1 MFGDDE
7 MDEDAPASSP
17 LQEAAEAAFP
27 GTPWDEDRLA
37 ALKELIH
44 LCSGES
50 YDDEEEAD
58 EGDKPKSNLALI
70 FGAAP
75 KKKAK

>member
-1 MFGDDE
+1 MFDDDME
-7 MDEDAPASSP
+7 EDAPASSP

-27 GTPWDEDRLA
+27 GEPWDEDRLA

-50 YDDEEEAD
+50 YEEEEEDDEGES
-58 EGDKPKSNLALI
+58 PKSNLALI
-70 FGAAP
+70 FGTP